1 MAFPLAELLR
11 EQQRT
16 GWPDL
21 AGTSLQGTLPVT
33 DALLT
38 EFLQQVPPRR
48 GATLLGASIL
58 PGEVIRLDVVV
69 GASFLSKRLSPEI
82 QLSGVRGL
90 PGNPSVS
97 ATVPRAYAALLSR
110 ALKGRAESADLSFD
124 GNELRVGLRGIVEH
138 RWGIE
143 AAGLLSLVKRVDLHS
158 EAGTLFADF
167 EVRVP

>member
-1 MAFPLAELLR
+1 MPLSLAELLR

-21 AGTSLQGTLPVT
+21 AGATLRGTLPLT

-48 GATLLGASIL
+48 GASILGAAIL

-82 QLSGVRGL
+82 RVSSVHGF
-90 PGNPSVS
+90 PGQPSVT
-97 ATVPRAYAALLSR
+97 ATVPRAYAAMLSR
-110 ALKGRAESADLSFD
+110 ALKGRAEPYGLSFD
-124 GNELRVGLRGIVEH
+124 GSELTVGLRGIVEQ
-138 RWGIE
+138 RWGVE
-143 AAGLLSLVKRVDLHS
+143 AAGLLSLVKRIDLRS

>member
-1 MAFPLAELLR
+1 MAFSLAELLR

-21 AGTSLQGTLPVT
+21 AGATLRGTLPIT

-38 EFLQQVPPRR
+38 EFLQQIPPRR
-48 GATLLGASIL
+48 GASIVGAAIL

-82 QLSGVRGL
+82 RLSGVHGL
-90 PGNPSVS
+90 PGQPSVT

-110 ALKGRAESADLSFD
+110 ALKGRAEPYGLSFD
-124 GNELRVGLRGIVEH
+124 GSELTVGLRGSVEQ
-138 RWGIE
+138 RWGVE
-143 AAGLLSLVKRVDLHS
+143 AAGLLSLVKRGELRS